1 MPVVLFG
8 MSNIRPFRIASHFK
22 RFLLAGWAARGTF
35 RYLERLNHQLEVD
48 MGVECRLDGKVVVV
62 TGATGVLGEAF
73 VSGIAGAGARVV
85 LVGRN
90 RAVAEER
97 AQAVRNAGGE
107 ALVAEADVLDRGQL
121 EAALARTLDRFGR
134 VDGLVNGA
142 GGNIKEAV
150 IMPDADPFQA
160 DIDALRRVFDLNLF
174 GSILPVNV
182 FGPAMLA
189 SGGGSIVNISSNL
202 AEVGTPRRAAY
213 SATKAAVNGLSRGMA
228 IDHAAQGIRVNVVAT
243 GTTETRYFTT
253 MVPEKASQSE
263 FQQALAGR
271 QVLGRVGQPSEIA
284 AAAVFLA
291 SDESSYATGSIVTVD
306 GGWSIW

>member
-1 MPVVLFG
+1 MRL
-8 MSNIRPFRIASHFK
+8 
-22 RFLLAGWAARGTF
+22 RGKTA
-35 RYLERLNHQLEVD
+35 VI
-48 MGVECRLDGKVVVV
+48 
-62 TGATGVLGEAF
+62 TGAGSGIGRACAEAFLHEGALVVAVDRDPEGLRTVAAGRSPASIQTVIGDVRDDGVISEAIERALVLGDLN
-73 VSGIAGAGARVV
+73 V
-85 LVGRN
+85 LVNSAGFGLD
-90 RAVAEER
+90 ATVLETSE
-97 AQAVRNAGGE
+97 AQW
-107 ALVAEADVLDRGQL
+107 
-121 EAALARTLDRFGR
+121 T
-134 VDGLVNGA
+134 
-142 GGNIKEAV
+142 
-150 IMPDADPFQA
+150 
-160 DIDALRRVFDLNLF
+160 DIFA
-174 GSILPVNV
+174 VNV
-182 FGPAMLA
+182 TAVFRWSQAIIPVMES

-228 IDHAAQGIRVNVVAT
+228 IDHAAQGIRVNVVAP